1 MKSILIFLTLLL
13 STFSFGQSPYQI
25 KNIKAFLYYNESKT
39 LDKENSAGTLS
50 ENIVDNKEFHFW
62 NTIIGEGSAKGI
74 SNQTLVVVEVNGTPK
89 GFFERKLRLTVKS
102 NDKIVYQKT
111 DDFFIMD
118 EKTKYFI
125 PFLVY
130 KTGCSKLNLT
140 AEILNN
146 QIVESVLIKS
156 INFECGE

>member
-1 MKSILIFLTLLL
+1 M

-102 NDKIVYQKT
+102 NDKIVYQKRNGLSVN
-111 DDFFIMD
+111 DL
-118 EKTKYFI
+118 KQYH
-125 PFLVY
+125 LVP
-130 KTGCSKLNLT
+130 
-140 AEILNN
+140 
-146 QIVESVLIKS
+146 VLR
-156 INFECGE
+156 C